1 MHRFRYVPLDSVIA
15 FVSSF
20 CLSGYTAA
28 CLGKGGGRVLVYYVP
43 LIRVGSS
50 RCSVVGLH
58 TTPLSL
64 DLAPLCYFTTSTI
77 PTPLPCTSPVFLP
90 TQGIP
95 HRSKTRITTSE
106 HPQALNIAPFIL
118 FLYTYLSR
126 LLSRSTCLA
135 ASRLFH
141 ALPTFGLRK
150 PILRTWLFPGFTPPT
165 LPNPAQEITAFASG
179 SWFCVPGPVL
189 TLFHSLFISSLAF
202 PFPSPSLLLFFF
214 SFASAQIALTPYFER
229 SLCHYPFIALPLP

>member
-1 MHRFRYVPLDSVIA
+1 M
-15 FVSSF
+15 
-20 CLSGYTAA
+20 
-28 CLGKGGGRVLVYYVP
+28 LVYYVP

-118 FLYTYLSR
+118 FSLHLPFSSLIPIYLPRCVSSIPR
-126 LLSRSTCLA
+126 VT
-135 ASRLFH
+135 H
-141 ALPTFGLRK
+141 V
-150 PILRTWLFPGFTPPT
+150 W
-165 LPNPAQEITAFASG
+165 AQKAHLENLVI
-179 SWFCVPGPVL
+179 PR
-189 TLFHSLFISSLAF
+189 FHSSYPPQSSTGNNGVCQWFLVLRPWARSDAISFLVHFITSLSF
-202 PFPSPSLLLFFF
+202 PFSLFALVFF